1 MIIEKK
7 TFRKNMVN
15 LSVDTMYRYWF
26 RGYWIKCLE
35 LDLYFLE
42 RIPHRKCP
50 NHVINI
56 SKGSGTVF
64 NQNENNKNQII

>member
-26 RGYWIKCLE
+26 RGYWIKCPE

-42 RIPHRKCP
+42 RIPHRKCH